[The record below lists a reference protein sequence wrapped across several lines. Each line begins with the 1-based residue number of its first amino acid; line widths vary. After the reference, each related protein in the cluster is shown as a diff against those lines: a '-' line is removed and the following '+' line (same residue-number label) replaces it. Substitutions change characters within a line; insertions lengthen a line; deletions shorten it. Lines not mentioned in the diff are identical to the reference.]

1 VTPTLARVTHLL
13 VSYGLILL
21 FAVVAAE
28 SAGVPLPGETAL
40 IAAAILAGQGK
51 YSIVEVIAVAAAAA
65 IVGDNAGYWVGRTGG
80 RALLERWGPIRRYAE
95 RALPPGERF
104 FEKHGGKTVFIGRF
118 VSVLRVTAAWLAG
131 ITHMPWWRFF
141 LWNAAGGISWA
152 TLVGLLA
159 YYFGKAAAGAV
170 ATYGLYALLAIV
182 VVGAIA
188 FLVMRRFRKR
198 IEPT

>member
-1 VTPTLARVTHLL
+1 
-13 VSYGLILL
+13 
-21 FAVVAAE
+21 
-28 SAGVPLPGETAL
+28 
-40 IAAAILAGQGK
+40 
-51 YSIVEVIAVAAAAA
+51 
-65 IVGDNAGYWVGRTGG
+65 
-80 RALLERWGPIRRYAE
+80 
-95 RALPPGERF
+95 
-104 FEKHGGKTVFIGRF
+104 
-118 VSVLRVTAAWLAG
+118 
-131 ITHMPWWRFF
+131 MPWWRFF